1 MTERELIVKPI
12 KYLFSIFII
21 TVLLSSPVYAG
32 IGYNFVSAYANKGN
46 NFVGKELILNARGVA
61 TAFACDMPPTD
72 LGTTQALCFNV
83 PLYNM
88 KTGAYVGTLLDKLA
102 DIVSAD
108 NGGLLATV
116 TSTFQLTEWRRKP
129 SLTTRVFGNIQPF
142 LGNSSSSMTHL
153 TGYIPTAGQSNILS
167 GTGRF
172 QHASGTARESGA
184 VNLENFSGQPGDEVV
199 FDLIWVIRL
208 D

>member
-1 MTERELIVKPI
+1 MTARGLIVKFI
-12 KYLFSIFII
+12 KYLFSTLII
-21 TVLLSSPVYAG
+21 TVLLSNSVYAG
-32 IGYNFVSAYANKGN
+32 IGHNFAPAYANKGN
-46 NFVGKELILNARGVA
+46 NFVGKELLLNARGAA
-61 TAFACDMPPTD
+61 TAFACEIPSTD
-72 LGTTQALCFNV
+72 LGTTQALCFNI

-102 DIVSAD
+102 DIVPAD

-129 SLTTRVFGNIQPF
+129 SFTTRVFGSVQPF

-153 TGYIPTAGQSNILS
+153 TGYIPTAGHSNILS

-184 VNLENFSGQPGDEVV
+184 VNLANFSGQPGDEVV
-199 FDLIWVIRL
+199 FDLIWVIKF

>member
-1 MTERELIVKPI
+1 MKSI
-12 KYLFSIFII
+12 KYLFSILII
-21 TVLLSSPVYAG
+21 AVLLSNV
-32 IGYNFVSAYANKGN
+32 AYADIRHNFAPAYPNKGS
-46 NFVGKELILNARGVA
+46 NFVGKELVLNARGAA
-61 TAFACDMPPTD
+61 TAFICDMPATD
-72 LGTTQALCFNV
+72 LGTTQALCFNI

-88 KTGAYVGTLLDKLA
+88 KTGAYVGTLLDRLA
-102 DIVSAD
+102 DIVPAD

-116 TSTFQLTEWRRKP
+116 TSTFHLTEWRRQP
-129 SLTTRVFGNIQPF
+129 SFTTRVFGSVQPF

-153 TGYIPTAGQSNILS
+153 TGYIPTPGQNNILS

-184 VNLENFSGQPGDEVV
+184 ANLASFSGQPGDEVV
-199 FDLIWVIRL
+199 FDLIWVISL